1 MGNLISISF
10 NDDAEK
16 YYSLIT
22 VNGVATSHYI
32 EKSNVAGPKE
42 AMLIMVADAL
52 GFEPA
57 NVLNFDM
64 LGVPDLNKGG
74 K

>member
-16 YYSLIT
+16 YYSLIS

-32 EKSNVAGPKE
+32 EKSNVSGPKE

-57 NVLNFDM
+57 NVLNFNM

>member
-1 MGNLISISF
+1 MGNIISISF

-16 YYSLIT
+16 YYSLISI
-22 VNGVATSHYI
+22 NGIATSHYI

-57 NVLNFDM
+57 NVLIFDM
-64 LGVPDLNKGG
+64 LGVPELNKEG

>member
-64 LGVPDLNKGG
+64 LGVPELNKEE

>member
-1 MGNLISISF
+1 MGNIISISF

-16 YYSLIT
+16 YYSLISI
-22 VNGVATSHYI
+22 NGVATSHYI

-64 LGVPDLNKGG
+64 LGVPELNKEG

>member
-1 MGNLISISF
+1 MGNTISISF

-16 YYSLIT
+16 YYSLISI
-22 VNGVATSHYI
+22 NGVATSHYI

-64 LGVPDLNKGG
+64 LGVPELNKEG